1 MSSAIIN
8 DVSVTVT
15 INSISAIKLNQKPP
29 QGEITFDVGAKLEEK
44 ERKANQA
51 TIHFILTVGTKP
63 NVVKFG
69 VEGTATLTG
78 RDTEIEKLLEI
89 DPETKIPR
97 VLDKIYQHVF
107 MTLYLI
113 STAMNTPYPPPD
125 LFYSAKQ
132 TPPTIEM
139 STATPSQEGVSTT
152 PETPTTEKENPEN
165 QP

>member
-1 MSSAIIN
+1 M
-8 DVSVTVT
+8 
-15 INSISAIKLNQKPP
+15 SAIKLNEKPL

-51 TIHFILTVGTKP
+51 TIVFILTVGTKP

-97 VLDKIYQHVF
+97 ILDKVYQHVF

-113 STAMNTPYPPPD
+113 STAMGTPYPPPD
-125 LFYSAKQ
+125 LFYSSKQ

-139 STATPSQEGVSTT
+139 STATP
-152 PETPTTEKENPEN
+152 PEESVAPAPENPPEKEGTGN